1 MLAIYDNKTR
11 NARYEKFCEEKI
23 KEMICPLNNNHM
35 EIIRDIMMDYMKTG
49 NFDVELVIDDIRV
62 INNKISEEIA
72 QVAIEEGVAIGYW
85 NDDDDFFQF
94 LVETADDIIDSIFL
108 SQDLMIAIQ
117 EMVYETAR
125 KYNLPLMM
133 KKGLFFEYPE
143 ILQMYCKKGESINAL
158 PDDIEVYVHSNHA
171 QGVMFDELL
180 DNEPTFYGRDNI
192 LIYDEKEIE
201 KSANLLEG

>member
-23 KEMICPLNNNHM
+23 KEMICLLNNNHM
-35 EIIRDIMMDYMKTG
+35 KIIRDIMMDYMKTG

-143 ILQMYCKKGESINAL
+143 ILQMYCKNGESINAL
-158 PDDIEVYVHSNHA
+158 PDDTEVYVHSNHA

-180 DNEPTFYGRDNI
+180 DNEPTFYGRDNV

>member
-1 MLAIYDNKTR
+1 MLAIYDNKTG
-11 NARYEKFCEEKI
+11 NARYERFCEEKI

-72 QVAIEEGVAIGYW
+72 QVAIDEGVAIGYW

-117 EMVYETAR
+117 AVSYTHLT
-125 KYNLPLMM
+125 LPTT
-133 KKGLFFEYPE
+133 
-143 ILQMYCKKGESINAL
+143 SR
-158 PDDIEVYVHSNHA
+158 V
-171 QGVMFDELL
+171 
-180 DNEPTFYGRDNI
+180 
-192 LIYDEKEIE
+192 
-201 KSANLLEG
+201 

>member
-35 EIIRDIMMDYMKTG
+35 EIIRDMIMDYMKTG

-72 QVAIEEGVAIGYW
+72 QMAIDEGVATGYW

-108 SQDLMIAIQ
+108 SEDLMIVI
-117 EMVYETAR
+117 
-125 KYNLPLMM
+125 
-133 KKGLFFEYPE
+133 
-143 ILQMYCKKGESINAL
+143 
-158 PDDIEVYVHSNHA
+158 
-171 QGVMFDELL
+171 
-180 DNEPTFYGRDNI
+180 
-192 LIYDEKEIE
+192 
-201 KSANLLEG
+201 

>member
-1 MLAIYDNKTR
+1 MLAIYDNKAGNTK
-11 NARYEKFCEEKI
+11 YERFCEEKI

-35 EIIRDIMMDYMKTG
+35 EIIRDIIMDYMKTG

-72 QVAIEEGVAIGYW
+72 QMAIDEGVATGYW

-108 SQDLMIAIQ
+108 SEDLMIAIQ
-117 EMVYETAR
+117 EMVYETAK

-133 KKGLFFEYPE
+133 KKGMFFAYPE

-158 PDDIEVYVHSNHA
+158 PDDVEVYVHSNHA